1 MNVVDV
7 RYWGKAAA
15 RADRE
20 PDYHLLVFHC
30 LDVAAVGAA
39 LLKRQPRLC
48 SLFAGLL
55 EIEEGH
61 AAAWLTYLLS
71 LHDLGKFAEAFQGQK
86 PELFE
91 RLNRRP
97 TTRTYGVGHDSLG
110 NGLWTVA
117 LMADVA
123 KQDLGLSKDWKYFF
137 APLIRAVTG
146 HHGQPPQPV
155 SHIGDHFSDADINA
169 ARAFASG
176 IQALLL
182 PAAAIEALAAQEA
195 DETLEH
201 RAQVISWWLAGLTVL
216 ADWLGSNTAYFPFR
230 DDASI
235 GLDDYWDYAV
245 KQAEVALHQTG
256 VLPQAVLRGQRMIDL
271 FPHLTDSIGCFQA
284 TPLQRWAEA
293 VPVPAGPQLYLLEDV
308 TGAGK
313 TEAAITLA
321 YRLMEAGEADG
332 AFIGLPTMATANAM
346 FRRLQVTA
354 RRLYEPDAK
363 PSLMLAHA
371 QRQLSSAFR
380 NSVAVLPDDV
390 AEGDLQQ
397 RDETASARCAA
408 WLADH
413 NKKALLASA
422 GVGTIDQALLAVLHS
437 KHQSLRLLGLV
448 GKVLVVDEVHACDA
462 YMQAVLECL
471 LRFHAAAGGSAILLS
486 ATLPATMKQKLADAW
501 SMGLGMASVPLTESA
516 YPLAARISHEAL
528 LEQPLDT
535 RPEVRRRVSVECE
548 SDVALIQL
556 RIRAALA
563 KGQCV
568 VWVRNTVFDVLA
580 AHELF
585 ADLPEDKVLLFH
597 ARYTMGDRLRIEQQV
612 LDSFGPDSSGEQRRG
627 RLVLGSQVIEMSLD
641 CDFDLMVSDLAPI
654 DRLIQRAGRLHRHVR
669 DADGNRTGRADQRGE
684 PLLIVHAPAWTE
696 SPEADWFKTPFPRA
710 QYVYPHHGQLW
721 LTARKLQT
729 GSYAM
734 PDDARALIEGV
745 FGDAAQDE
753 IPAGLRNASNKAEG
767 QDDASRSVGRQNS
780 LKFENGYSVSGGTID
795 WWREASTPTRL
806 GEASIDLRLMVWD
819 GAGLRPWFDH
829 ADDALAYSTVRVS
842 LKHFSPDAMPAE
854 AARRDALTAFKE
866 GLKDKGQWAGW
877 LVLVA
882 DSEAGFVGDSVDDRK
897 RRQRWRYDE
906 TSGLRRENS
915 GTLE

>member
-1 MNVVDV
+1 MNVVDA
-7 RYWGKAAA
+7 RYWGKAAGF
-15 RADRE
+15 ADQGT
-20 PDYHLLVFHC
+20 DHHLLAFHC

-39 LLKRQPRLC
+39 LLKQQPRLC

-55 EIEEGH
+55 GIEEGY
-61 AAAWLTYLLS
+61 AVAWLTYLLS

-91 RLNRRP
+91 RLNQRP
-97 TTRTYGVGHDSLG
+97 TARLYSVRHDSLG
-110 NGLWTVA
+110 NGLWTAA
-117 LMADVA
+117 LMTDVV
-123 KQDLGLSKDWKYFF
+123 KQDFGLSKHWKYVF

-155 SHIGDHFSDADINA
+155 GSVGDHFSCADISA

-176 IQALLL
+176 MRALLL

-201 RAQVISWWLAGLTVL
+201 RAQVVSWWLAGLAVL
-216 ADWLGSNTAYFPFR
+216 ADWLGSNTRYFPYR

-235 GLDDYWDYAV
+235 GIDEYWQCAC
-245 KQAEVALHQTG
+245 KQAGIALQQTG
-256 VLPQAVLRGQRMIDL
+256 VLPQVVLRGQRMTDL
-271 FPHLTDSIGCFQA
+271 FPQLADPVGRFQP
-284 TPLQRWAEA
+284 TPLQRWAES
-293 VPVPAGPQLYLLEDV
+293 VPMPAGPQLYLLEDV

-354 RRLYEPDAK
+354 RRLYEPGSK

-380 NSVAVLPDDV
+380 ESVAVLPEDA
-390 AEGDLQQ
+390 AEGDYQQ
-397 RDETASARCAA
+397 QDETASARCAA

-422 GVGTIDQALLAVLHS
+422 GVGTVDQALMAVLHS

-486 ATLPATMKQKLADAW
+486 ATLPAAMKQQLANAW
-501 SMGLGMASVPLTESA
+501 SAGRGIAPAALGESA
-516 YPLAARISHEAL
+516 YPLAARISHAPL

-535 RPEVRRRVSVECE
+535 RPEVRRRVRVECE
-548 SDVALIQL
+548 SDLARIQM

-563 KGQCV
+563 AGQCV

-580 AHELF
+580 AREAF
-585 ADLPEDKVLLFH
+585 ADLPEDQVLLFH

-612 LDSFGPDSSGEQRRG
+612 LDSFGPSSSGEQRRG

-641 CDFDLMVSDLAPI
+641 CDFDLMMSDLAPI

-669 DADGNRTGRADQRGE
+669 DAEGNRMAGADQRGE
-684 PLLIVHAPAWTE
+684 PLLIVHAPVWTE
-696 SPEADWFKTPFPRA
+696 SPAADWFKTPFPKS

-721 LTARKLQT
+721 LTARQLQA

-780 LKFENGYSVSGGTID
+780 LKFENGYSVSSGTVD

-806 GEASIDLRLMVWD
+806 GEASVDVRLMVWD
-819 GAGLRPWFDH
+819 STGLRPWFDH
-829 ADDALAYSTVRVS
+829 ADDALAYSTVRVP
-842 LKHFSPDAMPAE
+842 LKHFAPDALPVDIAQRE
-854 AARRDALTAFKE
+854 ALVAFKDR
-866 GLKDKGQWAGW
+866 LKDKGQWAGW

-882 DSEAGFVGDSVDDRK
+882 DSEGGFVGDSVDDRK

-906 TSGLRRENS
+906 TSGLRREA
-915 GTLE
+915 E